1 MGVLGKMSK
10 TKLLKLKRLPIR
22 VFSRAELNKKSKRSL
37 VTLCLEYQRII
48 IRIVKLKLNKVGKRI
63 TKRKSKKKKL
73 RAGVHTVTIKGKR
86 RKVKVLKNGQWRFMK
101 GRGR

>member
-1 MGVLGKMSK
+1 MSK

-37 VTLCLEYQRII
+37 VTLCLEYQRVI

-73 RAGVHTVTIKGKR
+73 RPGVHTVTIKGKK
-86 RKVKVLKNGQWRFMK
+86 RKVKVLKNGQWRFLK
-101 GRGR
+101 NRGR

>member
-1 MGVLGKMSK
+1 MSK
-10 TKLLKLKRLPIR
+10 TKLLKLQRLPIR
-22 VFSRAELNKKSKRSL
+22 VFSRAELNKKTKRSL

-73 RAGVHTVTIKGKR
+73 RAGVHIVTVKGKR

-101 GRGR
+101 NGR

>member
-1 MGVLGKMSK
+1 MSK

-37 VTLCLEYQRII
+37 VTLCLEYQRVI

-63 TKRKSKKKKL
+63 TKRKSKRKKL
-73 RAGVHTVTIKGKR
+73 RAGVHTVTIKGKK
-86 RKVKVLKNGQWRFMK
+86 RKVKVLKNGQWRFLK
-101 GRGR
+101 NRGR

>member
-1 MGVLGKMSK
+1 MTK
-10 TKLLKLKRLPIR
+10 TKLLKLQRLPIR
-22 VFSRAELNKKSKRSL
+22 VFSRIELNKKTKRSL

-63 TKRKSKKKKL
+63 TKRKTKTKKL
-73 RAGVHTVTIKGKR
+73 RAGVHTVTIKGKK

>member
-1 MGVLGKMSK
+1 MSK
-10 TKLLKLKRLPIR
+10 QKLVLQRLPIR
-22 VFSRAELNKKSKRSL
+22 VFTRIELNKKTKRSL
-37 VTLCLEYQRII
+37 VTLCLEYQRVI
-48 IRIVKLKLNKVGKRI
+48 IRIVKLKLTKIGKRI

-73 RAGVHTVTIKGKR
+73 RAGIHTVTIKGKK

>member
-1 MGVLGKMSK
+1 MSK
-10 TKLLKLKRLPIR
+10 QKLVLQRLPIR
-22 VFSRAELNKKSKRSL
+22 VFSRSELNKKTKRSL
-37 VTLCLEYQRII
+37 VTLCLEYQRVI
-48 IRIVKLKLNKVGKRI
+48 IRIVKLKLTKVGKRI

-73 RAGVHTVTIKGKR
+73 RAGIHTVTIKGKK

>member
-1 MGVLGKMSK
+1 MSK
-10 TKLLKLKRLPIR
+10 TKLLKLQRLPIR
-22 VFSRAELNKKSKRSL
+22 VFSRAELNKKTKRSL

-48 IRIVKLKLNKVGKRI
+48 IRIVKLRLKKVGKRI

-86 RKVKVLKNGQWRFMK
+86 RKVKVLKNGQWRFMN

>member
-1 MGVLGKMSK
+1 MSK

-22 VFSRAELNKKSKRSL
+22 VFTRAELNKKSKRSL
-37 VTLCLEYQRII
+37 VTLCLEYQRVI
-48 IRIVKLKLNKVGKRI
+48 IRIVKLRLKKVGKRI

>member
-1 MGVLGKMSK
+1 MSK
-10 TKLLKLKRLPIR
+10 TKLLKLQRLPIR
-22 VFSRAELNKKSKRSL
+22 VFSRGELNKKTKRSL

-63 TKRKSKKKKL
+63 TKRKTKRKKL
-73 RAGVHTVTIKGKR
+73 RAGTHTITIKGKK
-86 RKVKVLKNGQWRFMK
+86 RKVKVNSKGQWRFMK

>member
-1 MGVLGKMSK
+1 MN
-10 TKLLKLKRLPIR
+10 TKLVLQRLPIR
-22 VFSRAELNKKSKRSL
+22 VFSRVELNKKTKRSL
-37 VTLCLEYQRII
+37 VTLCLEYQRVI
-48 IRIVKLKLNKVGKRI
+48 IRIVKLKLTKVGKRI

-73 RAGVHTVTIKGKR
+73 GAGIHTVTIKGKK

>member
-1 MGVLGKMSK
+1 MSK

-48 IRIVKLKLNKVGKRI
+48 IRIVKLKLKKVGKRI
-63 TKRKSKKKKL
+63 TKRKTKKKKL